1 MIDYLCYYLALIC
14 LYSNIPEY
22 LFERSK
28 LKEKN
33 DKKLKIMY
41 KSYFICTIHSI
52 VISYRIINCIN
63 DQNINCINYIWLYS
77 LAHYIYDL
85 QYMIKVKNKLY
96 ILHHLLSIYLTIA
109 TIVFKINEIDFLYG
123 YLYLEICIPLNN
135 IGWIINHH
143 NKNIATYIF
152 IPSNIIYIICRGIL
166 YPYQYVKIYE
176 QITLPII
183 HYYIFFAILFTILVM
198 SFIWCYKIFFFT
210 IKSIKKIYYVK

>member
-1 MIDYLCYYLALIC
+1 MALIW

-63 DQNINCINYIWLYS
+63 NQNINCINYIWLYS

-96 ILHHLLSIYLTIA
+96 ILHHLLSIYLTVA

-152 IPSNIIYIICRGIL
+152 IPSNIIYLICRGIL
-166 YPYQYVKIYE
+166 YPYQYLKIYL
-176 QITLPII
+176 IRFIM
-183 HYYIFFAILFTILVM
+183 ILN
-198 SFIWCYKIFFFT
+198 
-210 IKSIKKIYYVK
+210 